1 MQLPRYRAF
10 NGYVL
15 SCTMYASWSLPP
27 IPSRQEEKTAIVVS
41 YFSTPEFPL
50 FRLADGS
57 FERERVSRKT
67 ETVALGWSLSNSRK
81 RAAKEKGRIRS
92 VPTKTIVIPLRSTHL
107 STHRVSIFFFSM
119 IIISMELTWRS
130 WFNGI
135 KNGVKIGW
143 RGFYSQGRSVSLP
156 ISGKTDRTFALNPTL
171 ISPCSSRHF
180 HVFFLPNVF
189 DNMSPRFVSASSVW
203 VWRRIDVARIFG
215 IDLFISAG
223 KRNYCYH
230 SWSSIWYL
238 IIC

>member
-1 MQLPRYRAF
+1 MKKFRKNIVSLLLFFFLFIHPDKSILSSWKNIIGKFFHRICNGIYRKTRNMEYMETFKDCQTVAITF

-107 STHRVSIFFFSM
+107 STHRVSIFLFLDDNNFDGTKIM
-119 IIISMELTWRS
+119 I
-130 WFNGI
+130 
-135 KNGVKIGW
+135 
-143 RGFYSQGRSVSLP
+143 
-156 ISGKTDRTFALNPTL
+156 
-171 ISPCSSRHF
+171 
-180 HVFFLPNVF
+180 
-189 DNMSPRFVSASSVW
+189 
-203 VWRRIDVARIFG
+203 
-215 IDLFISAG
+215 
-223 KRNYCYH
+223 
-230 SWSSIWYL
+230 
-238 IIC
+238 

>member
-92 VPTKTIVIPLRSTHL
+92 QRRPSWFPFDLRICL
-107 STHRVSIFFFSM
+107 RIEYRFFFFST
-119 IIISMELTWRS
+119 IIISMGRTWRS

>member
-1 MQLPRYRAF
+1 MKKFRKNIVSLLLFFFYLYIPINRYFLLERTLSVSFFIGFVTEYIERQEIWNIWKRLKTAKLLQLPRYRAF

-107 STHRVSIFFFSM
+107 STHRVSIFLFLDDNNFDGTKIM
-119 IIISMELTWRS
+119 I
-130 WFNGI
+130 
-135 KNGVKIGW
+135 
-143 RGFYSQGRSVSLP
+143 
-156 ISGKTDRTFALNPTL
+156 
-171 ISPCSSRHF
+171 
-180 HVFFLPNVF
+180 
-189 DNMSPRFVSASSVW
+189 
-203 VWRRIDVARIFG
+203 
-215 IDLFISAG
+215 
-223 KRNYCYH
+223 
-230 SWSSIWYL
+230 
-238 IIC
+238 

>member
-1 MQLPRYRAF
+1 MKKFRKNIVSLLLFFLFIHPDKSILSSIERTLSVSFFIGFATEYIERQEIWNIWKRLKTAKLLQLPRYRAF

-107 STHRVSIFFFSM
+107 STHRVSIFLFLDDNNFDGTKIM
-119 IIISMELTWRS
+119 I
-130 WFNGI
+130 
-135 KNGVKIGW
+135 
-143 RGFYSQGRSVSLP
+143 
-156 ISGKTDRTFALNPTL
+156 
-171 ISPCSSRHF
+171 
-180 HVFFLPNVF
+180 
-189 DNMSPRFVSASSVW
+189 
-203 VWRRIDVARIFG
+203 
-215 IDLFISAG
+215 
-223 KRNYCYH
+223 
-230 SWSSIWYL
+230 
-238 IIC
+238 